1 MGQEDPLERKCQ
13 PTPVL
18 LLAESQG
25 QRSLA
30 SYSPSSHKKSDT
42 NEATSHTYTHIH
54 TYTRDWGIL
63 ERDSSPI
70 LCLASSVVIL
80 EINSQLGV
88 LQKFKARP
96 PWASLKPSGTV
107 SVFTF
112 LFLCTFLNYTP
123 CVQVLSFRSSL
134 RIGYISKLLLY
145 LSCIY
150 FLEQKE
156 A

>member
-1 MGQEDPLERKCQ
+1 MTGNAELVQLIFALQRLWFCGVSSKDPTWRCRRHGRCGFDPWVRKIPWRTKCQ

-18 LLAESQG
+18 LLAESHG

-42 NEATSHTYTHIH
+42 NEATSHTHTPTHPH
-54 TYTRDWGIL
+54 PHMRDLGIL

-70 LCLASSVVIL
+70 LCLASSVVVL

-96 PWASLKPSGTV
+96 P
-107 SVFTF
+107 
-112 LFLCTFLNYTP
+112 
-123 CVQVLSFRSSL
+123 
-134 RIGYISKLLLY
+134 
-145 LSCIY
+145 
-150 FLEQKE
+150 
-156 A
+156 